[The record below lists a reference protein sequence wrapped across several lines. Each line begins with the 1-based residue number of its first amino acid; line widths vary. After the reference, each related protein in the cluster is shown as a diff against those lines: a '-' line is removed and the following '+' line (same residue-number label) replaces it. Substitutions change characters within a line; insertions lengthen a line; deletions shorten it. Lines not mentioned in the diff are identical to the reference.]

1 MYQLF
6 CDSNSEIPY
15 WFADENGLKVV
26 SMPYVLDD
34 KEYYYDLGRNT
45 DFKHFFQ
52 REREGSMPTTAALNV
67 ENYLEIYEPTLKE
80 GTDILMISFS
90 SALSGTH
97 ESLEQARL
105 QLLEKYPERSFKV
118 VNTLGISMGAGL
130 LVYYATKMWKD
141 GASQEK
147 IIKWVEDNRQ
157 KVHHWFTVNDL
168 NHLKRGGRLSG
179 AAAFMGTMLDIKPI
193 ITVNSEG
200 KLVVFEKAKGRKKSL
215 KALAEKFNEYVE
227 KPEEQLVVVL
237 HGDAEEDGQYLVDL
251 IKEMCTPKE
260 IWLNYVGPVIG
271 THCGPGTIGLLFMGK
286 ERIK

>member
-6 CDSNSEIPY
+6 CDSNSEIPF
-15 WFADENGLKVV
+15 WFAQENGLEVV
-26 SMPYVLDD
+26 RMPYVLDD
-34 KEYYYDLGRNT
+34 EEYFYDLGEHT

-67 ENYLEIYEPTLKE
+67 ENYLEIYEPTLKA
-80 GTDILMISFS
+80 GKDILMISFS
-90 SALSGTH
+90 TALSGTH
-97 ESLEQARL
+97 ESLEKARL
-105 QLLEKYPERSFKV
+105 QLLEKYPSRSFKV

-130 LVYYATKMWKD
+130 IVYYATKMWKD
-141 GASQEK
+141 GASEDE
-147 IIKWVEDNRQ
+147 IIKWVEENRQ
-157 KVHHWFTVNDL
+157 HVHHWFTVNDL

-200 KLVVFEKAKGRKKSL
+200 KLIVAEKAKGRRKSL
-215 KALAEKFNEYVE
+215 KAMAEKYREYVE

-237 HGDAEEDGQYLVDL
+237 HADAEEDGRYLESL
-251 IKEMCTPKE
+251 IKEICEPKE
-260 IWLNYVGPVIG
+260 IWFNYVGPVIG

-286 ERIK
+286 ERMK